1 MAESIE
7 AFVKKLQEEGV
18 EAGRQAEREIRS
30 AAEKQAEAILD
41 EAHHEAQA
49 IVDAA
54 HEESQQARARTET
67 ELALAMRD
75 AQGRLQD
82 TLSHILQALLH
93 HTVEEKLRDSV
104 FLAELIRDVVLRYV
118 EADLADGEVLT
129 VNVSDELRSRL
140 GQWALQTFHVSAG
153 ETSPVKLQTSM
164 AEAGFEYRVADG
176 TVEVTATSVVELLM
190 QMVSPELRKFVAQ
203 TAPSEPHDT

>member
-1 MAESIE
+1 
-7 AFVKKLQEEGV
+7 
-18 EAGRQAEREIRS
+18 
-30 AAEKQAEAILD
+30 
-41 EAHHEAQA
+41 
-49 IVDAA
+49 
-54 HEESQQARARTET
+54 
-67 ELALAMRD
+67 MRD

-93 HTVEEKLRDSV
+93 HTIEEELRDSV

-140 GQWALQTFHVSAG
+140 SQWALQTFHVSVE
-153 ETSPVKLQTSM
+153 ETSPVELQTSM